1 MGRKSTKE
9 NKNVYQTSRESLGLT
24 REAAAE
30 KLEFLSADRI
40 EKIESEKSL
49 PHPDEILA
57 MADCYKNPSLCNY
70 YCSHECPIGQECVP
84 EVQIKDLSQITL
96 EMLASLN
103 TLNRDKDRLIE
114 ITVDGQISADEL
126 DDFHKIQA
134 QLGQISQA
142 IDSLQLW
149 VQKAIMDGTMSE
161 DQVLYSLFTNRS
173 YPFTYEFN
181 AENKTIRFPV
191 DMLARIDT
199 VMRENDVSF
208 TGFVLQACKY
218 VLDELENDSSTKNGH

>member
-9 NKNVYQTSRESLGLT
+9 NKNIYQTSREALGLT

-30 KLEFLSADRI
+30 QLEFLSADRI

-70 YCSHECPIGQECVP
+70 YCSHECPIGQEYVP
-84 EVQIKDLSQITL
+84 EVQMKNLSQITL

-114 ITVDGQISADEL
+114 ITVDGQISKDEL
-126 DDFHKIQA
+126 DDFHKIQT

-149 VQKAIMDGTMSE
+149 VLKAIMDGKLS
-161 DQVLYSLFTNRS
+161 D
-173 YPFTYEFN
+173 
-181 AENKTIRFPV
+181 K
-191 DMLARIDT
+191 
-199 VMRENDVSF
+199 
-208 TGFVLQACKY
+208 
-218 VLDELENDSSTKNGH
+218 